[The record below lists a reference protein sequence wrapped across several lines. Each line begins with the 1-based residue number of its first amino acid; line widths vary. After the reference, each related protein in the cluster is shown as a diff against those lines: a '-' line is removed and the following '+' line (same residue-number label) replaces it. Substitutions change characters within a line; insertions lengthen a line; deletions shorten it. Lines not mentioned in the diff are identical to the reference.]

1 MPANVSSFEP
11 FSNPIELFL
20 IVACIVLIA
29 FGLFGV
35 LSSSA
40 ALKKKDN
47 PHREM
52 VTDFFRSLDGVTPQS
67 AISSSDFPFWLNN
80 PSNEKSTFDALLRKG
95 VIKKE
100 GSSYWL
106 DEQALQN
113 LLGQNYSGNNSQYK
127 E

>member
-1 MPANVSSFEP
+1 
-11 FSNPIELFL
+11 
-20 IVACIVLIA
+20 
-29 FGLFGV
+29 
-35 LSSSA
+35 
-40 ALKKKDN
+40 
-47 PHREM
+47 